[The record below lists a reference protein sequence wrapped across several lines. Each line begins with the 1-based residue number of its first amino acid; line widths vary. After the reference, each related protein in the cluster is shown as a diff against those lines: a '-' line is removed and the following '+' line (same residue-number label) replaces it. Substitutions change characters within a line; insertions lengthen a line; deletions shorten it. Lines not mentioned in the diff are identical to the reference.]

1 MTPNEQFQPSVRY
14 EEAAPGV
21 VRIVLD
27 RADRANAQD
36 PAMLYELNAAF
47 DRGAQDDDVRVMIL
61 SAEGRHFSSGHD
73 LATEWTPGDHT
84 PVGCWAGFD
93 LAGAEGYMAV
103 EEELF
108 LGLCWRW
115 RNIPKPMIAQVH
127 GKVIG
132 GGLMLIW
139 PCDLIIA
146 SDDAS
151 FSDPV
156 AAFGVNG
163 IEYFAHAWELGA
175 RKAKELL
182 FTGHPISAD
191 EAYRLG
197 MVNHVV
203 EREQLEEFTLEMAT
217 TIAERPTIGM
227 KLAKQAVNQ
236 SIDAQGLWT
245 ALQAA
250 FSLHHLGHS
259 HNQQVFG
266 LPGDPSGAEAVRRL
280 SKMRPPEG
288 PPGG

>member
-1 MTPNEQFQPSVRY
+1 M
-14 EEAAPGV
+14 
-21 VRIVLD
+21 RIVLD
-27 RADRANAQD
+27 RPNQANAQD
-36 PAMLYELNAAF
+36 PALLYQLNDAF
-47 DRGAQDDDVRVMIL
+47 DRAAQDDDVRVVIL

-73 LATEWTPGDHT
+73 LAADWTLHGQT

-93 LAGAEGYMAV
+93 QPGAEGYFAA
-103 EEELF
+103 EEEIF

-115 RNIPKPMIAQVH
+115 RNFPKPTIAQVH

-146 SDDAS
+146 SSDAS

-163 IEYFAHAWELGA
+163 IEYFAHAWEFGA

-182 FTGHPISAD
+182 FTGHPIGAE
-191 EAYRLG
+191 EAHRLG

-203 EREQLEEFTLEMAT
+203 DRADLESFTLEMAT
-217 TIAERPTIGM
+217 TIAARPTIGM

-259 HNQQVFG
+259 HNQQLYG
-266 LPGDPSGAEAVRRL
+266 LPGDPSAAEVIRELARMMPRDLPRR
-280 SKMRPPEG
+280 E
-288 PPGG
+288 